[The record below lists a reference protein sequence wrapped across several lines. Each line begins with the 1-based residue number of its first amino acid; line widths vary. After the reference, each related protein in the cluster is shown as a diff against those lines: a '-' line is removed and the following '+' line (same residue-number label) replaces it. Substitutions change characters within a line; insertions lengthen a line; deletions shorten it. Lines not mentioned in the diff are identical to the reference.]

1 MVTEDFPDRSDGKE
15 FDGDWVFDPW
25 VGKIPWRRKR
35 LPSPVFW
42 PREFHEQSMH
52 EWLSLSTL
60 VAVEID
66 LQRGLGRRLLLLLNK
81 CFLPFTIFLGIKTQK
96 AL

>member
-1 MVTEDFPDRSDGKE
+1 MTCTLVTEDFPDSSDGKE

-42 PREFHEQSMH
+42 PRELHGLYSPWDPK
-52 EWLSLSTL
+52 EWDPT
-60 VAVEID
+60 E
-66 LQRGLGRRLLLLLNK
+66 
-81 CFLPFTIFLGIKTQK
+81 
-96 AL
+96 